1 MNIFKSNGTINTDID
16 PSEIPEARRP
26 QYNALVAAQ
35 IMTEQAESNEKV
47 ANETVAEAVRVH
59 DRAHAAVP
67 RSSFLDEWKRMVGQ
81 PPSVRDNS
89 SIRDNRSVD
98 PLVAL
103 KAAVHDLDLAR
114 HEARR
119 CREATLAAR
128 GAFGKALEA
137 WNRSGPVM
145 TQEQQARA
153 FCATSQAD
161 RARRAA
167 AGLLPYSP
175 GITRTARAMAGGNA
189 KNGGGS
195 SYRRGAFTRAQAMEI
210 EAGKLRA
217 AAAAAKPTGQ
227 R

>member
-35 IMTEQAESNEKV
+35 IMTEQAESNEMA
-47 ANETVAEAVRVH
+47 ANEAVAEAVRVH

-81 PPSVRDNS
+81 RDNSSVRDNP
-89 SIRDNRSVD
+89 SVD

-103 KAAVHDLDLAR
+103 KAAMHDLDLAR

-137 WNRSGPVM
+137 WNRTQPVQ
-145 TQEQQARA
+145 TQEQALRDYVN
-153 FCATSQAD
+153 TSQLE

-167 AGLLPYSP
+167 AGQGVYYP
-175 GITRTARAMAGGNA
+175 GVTRTAKAI
-189 KNGGGS
+189 GGGGLGVQQGGGR
-195 SYRRGAFTRAQAMEI
+195 SYRRGAYSKAEAMTI
-210 EAGKLRA
+210 EANKLRA
-217 AAAAAKPTGQ
+217 AAAAAKPQSQ

>member
-1 MNIFKSNGTINTDID
+1 MSNNEEKLAERF
-16 PSEIPEARRP
+16 PSTRDTWP
-26 QYNALVAAQ
+26 
-35 IMTEQAESNEKV
+35 
-47 ANETVAEAVRVH
+47 
-59 DRAHAAVP
+59 P
-67 RSSFLDEWKRMVGQ
+67 RSVTAPVGVVPAENDTESAE

-89 SIRDNRSVD
+89 SVRDNPSVD

-103 KAAVHDLDLAR
+103 RAAVHDLDLAR

-137 WNRSGPVM
+137 WNRTQPVQ
-145 TQEQQARA
+145 TQEQALRDYVN
-153 FCATSQAD
+153 TSQLE

-167 AGLLPYSP
+167 AGQGVYYP
-175 GITRTARAMAGGNA
+175 GVTRTAKAI
-189 KNGGGS
+189 GGGGLGVQQGGGR
-195 SYRRGAFTRAQAMEI
+195 SYRRGAYSKAEAMTI
-210 EAGKLRA
+210 EANKLRAA